1 MRFVF
6 LLLFWG
12 VSGLRA
18 GELLPSEQNWVE
30 LAPLK
35 AGFVLDLRYG
45 STNNFTGEILYPVPK
60 AYLRRAP
67 ALALVEVQKDLQKMG
82 LGLKIFDAYRP
93 LPVQQKMWDLIKD
106 ERYVSN
112 PAVNAG
118 RHTRGT
124 AVDVTLVF
132 LKDGKELP
140 MPTGYDDFSEKA
152 HSEYPGATPEQKKS
166 RDILRHA
173 MEKHGFSVYPTEWW
187 HFDFKGWEQYPPSAI
202 TIEKIQPSSS

>member
-1 MRFVF
+1 MKNF
-6 LLLFWG
+6 LLFVLL
-12 VSGLRA
+12 GLSSFQARA
-18 GELLPSEQNWVE
+18 ETAVGQDWIELISLN
-30 LAPLK
+30 

-45 STNNFTGEILYPVPK
+45 TTNNFAGEILYPVPK

-132 LKDGKELP
+132 LKGGKELP

-166 RDILRHA
+166 RDLLRKT

-187 HFDFKGWEQYPPSAI
+187 HFDFKNWKEYPASS
-202 TIEKIQPSSS
+202 TDLDKIQAGQ